1 MTSRDLRHAPF
12 AAQSGSPAV
21 SREPYAEDPATP
33 AKEATLPA
41 DLPRLINSVILPG
54 FFGTTVPQW
63 LEAALENGLA
73 GVVYFSHNIDPDAP
87 EQVSALS
94 AAIRAANPSAV
105 IGVDEEGGNVTR
117 LQSRDGST
125 IPGAAA
131 LGALNE
137 LDTTEAA
144 GRAIGQLCRGA
155 GINLTIAPVADVNTN
170 PLNPVIGVRAFGA
183 DTALVS
189 AHTAAAVAGIQSL
202 RVAACAKHFP
212 GHGDTVADSHMDT
225 ARVDLTMAQMR
236 QFHLPPFQAAVD
248 AGVAAMMSAHII
260 IPELGEAPATLN
272 PAASALLRTM
282 GYDGVLITDALD
294 MAAVRA
300 TVGPGEG
307 GVLALLAGND
317 LLCVGNPLN
326 AYTTGRDDESCY
338 TEVYDALFA
347 AAISGRLPVETLRR
361 AAARVQALARWT
373 AEEVTEALEVT
384 EASDDVDWVS
394 VAARACRVDTPG
406 KKPVLTG
413 AGSVTLVDARTGH
426 NMAAGPTEN
435 YLTRALNNYGVE
447 ELQASELSSAE
458 LEVAL
463 MQAQANPAGS
473 SAVLVL
479 VDSLASA
486 DQLETLELILA
497 TAPQAVCINAGLVP
511 GSTPTRFPTIHAH
524 GFSRVTAQAV
534 VRVLESS

>member
-1 MTSRDLRHAPF
+1 
-12 AAQSGSPAV
+12 
-21 SREPYAEDPATP
+21 
-33 AKEATLPA
+33 
-41 DLPRLINSVILPG
+41 RLVNSVILPG
-54 FFGTTVPQW
+54 FVGTTAPPW
-63 LEAALENGLA
+63 LVAALGNGLA

-87 EQVSALS
+87 GQVTALS
-94 AAIRAANPSAV
+94 AAIRAANPDAV

-117 LQSRDGST
+117 LQARDGST
-125 IPGAAA
+125 IPGAAV

-137 LDTTEAA
+137 PAATKAA
-144 GRAIGQLCRGA
+144 GRAIARLCRDA

-189 AHTAAAVAGIQSL
+189 THTAAAVAGIQSL

-212 GHGDTVADSHMDT
+212 GHGDTVADSHMDI
-225 ARVDLTMAQMR
+225 ARVNLTMAQMAEH
-236 QFHLPPFQAAVD
+236 HLPPFKAAAD

-272 PAASALLRTM
+272 PAASALLRGM
-282 GYDGVLITDALD
+282 GFAGVLITDALD

-338 TEVYDALFA
+338 TEVYDALLA
-347 AAISGRLPVETLRR
+347 AATSGRLPVETLRT

-373 AEEVTEALEVT
+373 AEGDPTQDSADDSAGQSRETD
-384 EASDDVDWVS
+384 DDVDWVS
-394 VAARACRVDTPG
+394 VAARACRTDSLGTDLQGTGAFGAVAPG
-406 KKPVLTG
+406 AAAPVLTG
-413 AGSVTLVDARTGH
+413 TGPVTLVDARTGH
-426 NMAAGPTEN
+426 NMAAGPTGN
-435 YLTRALNNYGVE
+435 FLAAALGGYAVDVVV
-447 ELQASELSSAE
+447 AAELSGAD
-458 LEVAL
+458 LESRLV
-463 MQAQANPAGS
+463 QAHATDASTQAAQGT
-473 SAVLVL
+473 VLVL
-479 VDSLASA
+479 VDSLASPG
-486 DQLETLELILA
+486 QQETLELVFS
-497 TAPQAVCINAGLVP
+497 TVPQAVCINAGLAP
-511 GSTPTRFPTIHAH
+511 AEATPRATIHCH

-534 VRVLESS
+534 VRLLESAQPS

>member
-1 MTSRDLRHAPF
+1 MTSSDLHHAPLPVN
-12 AAQSGSPAV
+12 GCSPAFE
-21 SREPYAEDPATP
+21 SE
-33 AKEATLPA
+33 LPA
-41 DLPRLINSVILPG
+41 DLPRLINQVILPG
-54 FFGTTVPQW
+54 FVGTTVPQW
-63 LEAALENGLA
+63 LETALGNGLA

-87 EQVSALS
+87 EQVTALS

-117 LQSRDGST
+117 LQARDGST

-137 LDTTEAA
+137 LATTEAA
-144 GRAIGQLCRGA
+144 GRAIGRLCREA

-189 AHTAAAVAGIQSL
+189 VHTAAAVTGIQTL
-202 RVAACAKHFP
+202 GVAACAKHFP

-225 ARVDLTMAQMR
+225 ARVELSMAQMSAL
-236 QFHLPPFQAAVD
+236 HLPPFQAAVD

-272 PAASALLRTM
+272 PAASALLRDM

-338 TEVYDALFA
+338 TEVYEALFA
-347 AAISGRLPVETLRR
+347 AATSGRLPVEVLRR
-361 AAARVQALARWT
+361 AAARVQALAQWSAGELTT
-373 AEEVTEALEVT
+373 ALDVKEAD
-384 EASDDVDWVS
+384 DDVDWVS
-394 VAARACRVDTPG
+394 VAARACRFDSPSA
-406 KKPVLTG
+406 KPSLAG

-435 YLTRALNNYGVE
+435 FLATALNGYGVTTLE
-447 ELQASELSSAE
+447 AAELSGAE
-458 LEVAL
+458 VEVAL
-463 MQAQANPAGS
+463 MQAQADPAGS
-473 SAVLVL
+473 STVLVL
-479 VDSLASA
+479 VDSLAST
-486 DQLETLELILA
+486 DQLEILELAFA
-497 TAPQAVCINAGLVP
+497 TAPQAVCINAGLAP
-511 GSTPTRFPTIHAH
+511 ESPTGFAAIHAH

-534 VRVLESS
+534 VRVLESA